1 VLDELRRRVTL
12 TAAALP
18 SVCLYTFHH
27 TAAAL
32 NCATVSSDAALVA
45 GGFADSSVRVW
56 DFDQRPAQPSGASAP
71 CDAGCSNAAARRMSG
86 QRRMTLSHRR
96 IEDRVKKQASA
107 RLRDLAADS
116 NPAAVRGRE
125 SPRTPHAESPAVM
138 TVSHPCGALRPCAAS
153 EAAEAAP
160 DKRLSASPSRAG
172 SKGGAASVGGAL
184 NVAAQATHRFVG
196 HSAPVYAVDVSPD
209 GGYVLSPGRF
219 PMTRG
224 VLFANRAEA
233 LPSPGMPLEPL

>member
-56 DFDQRPAQPSGASAP
+56 DFDQRPAQPSGAFPPPRAMHGPPTPSRE
-71 CDAGCSNAAARRMSG
+71 RRMSG
-86 QRRMTLSHRR
+86 LHRKPWSYGR
-96 IEDRVKKQASA
+96 TNRESSQNASA
-107 RLRDLAADS
+107 RLERLGGWTPTPS
-116 NPAAVRGRE
+116 AVRQQI
-125 SPRTPHAESPAVM
+125 AEDPTRRVVRCSDSLSH
-138 TVSHPCGALRPCAAS
+138 THTHPCGALRLCAAS
-153 EAAEAAP
+153 DAAEAAP
-160 DKRLSASPSRAG
+160 DNRRTASPSRG
-172 SKGGAASVGGAL
+172 GGKGGAASAGGAL
-184 NVAAQATHRFVG
+184 SVAAQATHRFVG

-209 GGYVLSPGRF
+209 GGYVLSPGCF
-219 PMTRG
+219 PMNLAG
-224 VLFANRAEA
+224 
-233 LPSPGMPLEPL
+233 G